1 MKDRLTDQQHQEIY
15 SISQVQVNVSERI
28 IILIWLLPVIRF

>member
-15 SISQVQVNVSERI
+15 SQVQVNVSERI
-28 IILIWLLPVIRF
+28 IILIWLLPFIRF